1 MRNESDIIRILDSEE
16 KNKVDKI
23 FNNFLEESDLK
34 KINTFLQ
41 SKKVEE
47 RRKIFNEYNE
57 NTDYKYCLDTL
68 L

>member
-23 FNNFLEESDLK
+23 FNNFLEESDFK